1 MGGEKGS
8 MLFCPLSKIDG
19 NHIGSVVNRV
29 LSGKGWGGGGR
40 GGMEGKGSRRHRR
53 SCGLKVGDLYCGW
66 GVSRW

>member
-29 LSGKGWGGGGR
+29 LSGKGWGGGGEEEWKGR
-40 GGMEGKGSRRHRR
+40 G
-53 SCGLKVGDLYCGW
+53 VGGTD
-66 GVSRW
+66 GVAV